1 MHSIYDRFKQLANNF
16 SLFRS
21 AERAKRGWISRDIA
35 TGAASAAMAVS
46 HFWSAKLVNTR
57 SKGGYDSW
65 CGSLASLIAFTAW
78 IMEQDLTRFYES
90 TPCLLEKHSKN

>member
-1 MHSIYDRFKQLANNF
+1 MHSIYDRFQLLANNF

-35 TGAASAAMAVS
+35 TGAACAAMAVP
-46 HFWSAKLVNTR
+46 HFRSVKFVNTR

-65 CGSLASLIAFTAW
+65 CGSLESFTAW
-78 IMEQDLTRFYES
+78 IMERDHTRFYES
-90 TPCLLEKHSKN
+90 TPCLLE